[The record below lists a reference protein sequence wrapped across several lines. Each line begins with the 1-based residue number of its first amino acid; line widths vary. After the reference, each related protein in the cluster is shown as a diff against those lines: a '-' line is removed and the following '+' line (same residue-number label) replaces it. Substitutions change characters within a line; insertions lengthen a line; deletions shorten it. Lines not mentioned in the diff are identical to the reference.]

1 MSNKFKVILGS
12 STKFYRGFVGAILS
26 LINHYH
32 ARTTFL

>member
-26 LINHYH
+26 LSLSLSLSH
-32 ARTTFL
+32 